1 MSDALQ
7 EMTDARDWLQAK
19 VNECGAKLSEARA
32 EVERLRDREKGLEG
46 EVERLAPYPRWVAEG
61 QGDLE
66 RLREESLRLLD
77 KTESENVR
85 LRAALEL
92 MGGAFE
98 RTLLEHVGWSESAVE
113 KYIASF
119 SAQALS
125 PTPEEG

>member
-1 MSDALQ
+1 MSDDRQ
-7 EMTDARDWLQAK
+7 EMTDAFDWLQTQ
-19 VNECGAKLSEARA
+19 VNECGKQLSEARA

-85 LRAALEL
+85 LRAALERIRDS
-92 MGGAFE
+92 GTE
-98 RTLLEHVGWSESAVE
+98 WSAWDLTI
-113 KYIASF
+113 IAR
-119 SAQALS
+119 QALS
-125 PTPEEG
+125 PAEEDRDE